1 MSSQD
6 LEVQLPG
13 GERRCRICIEAGALH
28 RLGELV
34 SSCISPS
41 RLLVV
46 SDSRVHSLYG
56 ELCRRSLEAQGW
68 KVFQAVIPPGERS
81 KSLAGVR
88 RLYNAAVAAGLD
100 RHDPILA
107 LGGGV
112 VGDLAGFAAATYLR
126 GVPLVM
132 VPTTLLAQVD
142 SSIGGKVGVNHPR
155 GKNLIGAFYQPRLV
169 VLDPELTASLPRRQ
183 FRAGLAETAKY
194 GIVLDAELFALLER
208 RLEALPRER
217 GELLAG
223 VIERA
228 VRAKVRVVEQDE
240 REAGY
245 RRVLNFGHTIGHAL
259 EAAAG
264 YRHYLH
270 GEAVL
275 VGMIAATGLARRLGL
290 LEAQEADRIEALL
303 NRIGIKAPPPGLTTG
318 EVLSA
323 LAYDK
328 KRRGEELALVL
339 PTGIGRFTFYFTAER
354 ELLEEA
360 VSAYLRQG
368 RLPGEDN
375 KI

>member
-1 MSSQD
+1 
-6 LEVQLPG
+6 
-13 GERRCRICIEAGALH
+13 
-28 RLGELV
+28 
-34 SSCISPS
+34 
-41 RLLVV
+41 
-46 SDSRVHSLYG
+46 
-56 ELCRRSLEAQGW
+56 
-68 KVFQAVIPPGERS
+68 
-81 KSLAGVR
+81 
-88 RLYNAAVAAGLD
+88 
-100 RHDPILA
+100 
-107 LGGGV
+107 
-112 VGDLAGFAAATYLR
+112 
-126 GVPLVM
+126 
-132 VPTTLLAQVD
+132 
-142 SSIGGKVGVNHPR
+142 
-155 GKNLIGAFYQPRLV
+155 V

-245 RRVLNFGHTIGHAL
+245 RRVLNFGPYHRARPGGGGGLPPLPAWGGGPGGDDS
-259 EAAAG
+259 G
-264 YRHYLH
+264 YRP
-270 GEAVL
+270 GPAP
-275 VGMIAATGLARRLGL
+275 GL

-368 RLPGEDN
+368 RLHGEDN